1 MRITIKVG
9 TDIYINIDTEDQYV
23 DSKVAESDDNEIIDE
38 MEEALSSVS
47 ELDPPHEPTLETDTA
62 PENIAYSIDPS
73 QDEET
78 HFPESTSSTIPSS
91 HKSKSGESS
100 DKQSVKQPEVRNA
113 GGPPDRFAH
122 RSTEISDLAKMNA
135 LAEISITDEETE
147 MDERLF
153 AEAEEKPNQ
162 LTEGE
167 QWENVEEIDVYEEA
181 VMAEEEIRANEEIPE
196 HPPILYP
203 EATRGVVPDVPA
215 NVFDAGPVS
224 EKVLEQ
230 IVGYQ
235 PESNV
240 VEADDLT
247 VIEGIGPRYAQ
258 LLHQANIQTYEELMN
273 SSIIEL
279 REMLSSA
286 GYGGDPTTWAEQA
299 SLAAAEKWE
308 ELEQLQE
315 ELRGG
320 RRMSTDV

>member
-1 MRITIKVG
+1 
-9 TDIYINIDTEDQYV
+9 
-23 DSKVAESDDNEIIDE
+23 
-38 MEEALSSVS
+38 
-47 ELDPPHEPTLETDTA
+47 
-62 PENIAYSIDPS
+62 
-73 QDEET
+73 
-78 HFPESTSSTIPSS
+78 
-91 HKSKSGESS
+91 
-100 DKQSVKQPEVRNA
+100 
-113 GGPPDRFAH
+113 
-122 RSTEISDLAKMNA
+122 
-135 LAEISITDEETE
+135 
-147 MDERLF
+147 
-153 AEAEEKPNQ
+153 
-162 LTEGE
+162 
-167 QWENVEEIDVYEEA
+167 
-181 VMAEEEIRANEEIPE
+181 MAEEEIRANEEIPE